1 MVSTGDSESPDPGSS
16 PGGTLTLG
24 RKIRFVITVCAV
36 IVCSVGG
43 WRRCAAIQWTACG
56 DCPVAGPARS
66 ASTPPDEESDGGKVA
81 RPKGRRRHWSEAQD
95 VLGLKAILGVS
106 AHVAARGT
114 RTKQV
119 VTAGTVVIDPFSQK
133 LSWQSLVRSSFR
145 WLTDSLRSLSSHRT
159 ISQKLSDVAVGAGD
173 VGQRETVAR
182 RPVGSGG

>member
-1 MVSTGDSESPDPGSS
+1 M
-16 PGGTLTLG
+16 
-24 RKIRFVITVCAV
+24 
-36 IVCSVGG
+36 
-43 WRRCAAIQWTACG
+43 
-56 DCPVAGPARS
+56 
-66 ASTPPDEESDGGKVA
+66 GKVA
-81 RPKGRRRHWSEAQD
+81 RPKGRCRHWSEAQD

>member
-1 MVSTGDSESPDPGSS
+1 MRSEESFC
-16 PGGTLTLG
+16 L
-24 RKIRFVITVCAV
+24 FTVCAV
-36 IVCSVGG
+36 IVCGVGG
-43 WRRCAAIQWTACG
+43 WCRCAAIQRIACG

-66 ASTPPDEESDGGKVA
+66 ASAPPDEESDGGKVA

>member
-1 MVSTGDSESPDPGSS
+1 MQLLSVALA
-16 PGGTLTLG
+16 GGADVPPSNGLPVVTAPLP
-24 RKIRFVITVCAV
+24 V
-36 IVCSVGG
+36 
-43 WRRCAAIQWTACG
+43 RRG
-56 DCPVAGPARS
+56 LRRH
-66 ASTPPDEESDGGKVA
+66 PPTESDGGKVA